1 MASSPKPPNP
11 YTQASA
17 DQKAQSGAAIQ
28 SSIINNPNE
37 YGPYGNQV
45 YSIAGWEQ
53 TPDAT
58 GKMIMTPRYNRTTT
72 LSPDEQKIAN
82 LETGTRYNVGTTAMD
97 ISSRLPAYMRGS
109 VDSSGWAPWQT
120 GQAFDQST
128 DRPTIERNMMES
140 YRRGTQPQQKAEDA
154 QLAAR
159 GLSPGSAGFG
169 TVQQGREDAAGEA
182 SRQAYLASGNEARQN
197 YGTAMSYWDMVNQ
210 LRPLQEQSSYAQRNQ
225 PLNEIAAL
233 AQLSQVNMPQF
244 SPYSRQGISAAS
256 PGQYMASN
264 YGNQVNA
271 AGATNSGLFGL
282 GGAGMNMLGSGFG
295 KGMGLA
301 AMFGSDRRLKEDIER
316 VEGELAG
323 LPLYEFAY
331 RLDPAHVRR
340 IGVMSDD
347 ARIIH
352 PDAVVVHAS
361 GYDMVDYGLLMRR
374 HANG

>member
-120 GQAFDQST
+120 GQAFDQAT
-128 DRPTIERNMMES
+128 DRPTIEKNMMES
-140 YRRGTQPQQKAEDA
+140 WKRGVQPQQKAEDA
-154 QLAAR
+154 QLAGARPVARLGRVRHRPAGAR
-159 GLSPGSAGFG
+159 GRGRRGDPPGLPGERPGGAAELRHRDVLLGHDQPATAATGAVELRPAQPAAQRDRGAGSAQPGQHAAILALF
-169 TVQQGREDAAGEA
+169 AAGH
-182 SRQAYLASGNEARQN
+182 
-197 YGTAMSYWDMVNQ
+197 
-210 LRPLQEQSSYAQRNQ
+210 
-225 PLNEIAAL
+225 
-233 AQLSQVNMPQF
+233 
-244 SPYSRQGISAAS
+244 
-256 PGQYMASN
+256 
-264 YGNQVNA
+264 
-271 AGATNSGLFGL
+271 L
-282 GGAGMNMLGSGFG
+282 GG
-295 KGMGLA
+295 LA
-301 AMFGSDRRLKEDIER
+301 WPVHG
-316 VEGELAG
+316 
-323 LPLYEFAY
+323 
-331 RLDPAHVRR
+331 VRTTATR
-340 IGVMSDD
+340 SMPRAPPTAACS
-347 ARIIH
+347 A
-352 PDAVVVHAS
+352 
-361 GYDMVDYGLLMRR
+361 
-374 HANG
+374 